1 MNPQTGQTAWPSSGW
16 SSRKLAQPFVRQ
28 YSLVVSDRRR
38 MRRIDADRP
47 TTDEWVVRESMWFL
61 RFLLAAKPG
70 DMSRPA
76 VVVLIAGWAMERYSC
91 LVDAGAGRSGSLTRS
106 ML

>member
-1 MNPQTGQTAWPSSGW
+1 M
-16 SSRKLAQPFVRQ
+16 QPFVRQ
-28 YSLVVSDRRR
+28 YSQVVIERRR

-47 TTDEWVVRESMWFL
+47 TTDEWVVRESIGSL
-61 RFLLAAKPG
+61 VPLGREPDDVSRLA
-70 DMSRPA
+70 
-76 VVVLIAGWAMERYSC
+76 VLVLIAGWAMERCSC

>member
-1 MNPQTGQTAWPSSGW
+1 
-16 SSRKLAQPFVRQ
+16 
-28 YSLVVSDRRR
+28 

-47 TTDEWVVRESMWFL
+47 TTDEWVVRESIGSSV
-61 RFLLAAKPG
+61 FLLAAG
-70 DMSRPA
+70 LAVMSRPA
-76 VVVLIAGWAMERYSC
+76 VLVLIAGWAMKRCSC